1 MTFNVH
7 QLLHAGDCVSHWG
20 PLWGYSAYGFEDL
33 YGKLMKMFNGTQKVG
48 DQIVKRF
55 HQLQTLKALTAHL
68 VDPNDQK
75 FEKIQRKLLG
85 NFTPVKN
92 MLQLDGVFFYWSRY
106 TLKKICPKSK
116 RKCSST
122 STKTF
127 LFSFFNFR

>member
-1 MTFNVH
+1 MKPKKLKLFVEQFEGLYGLINMTFNVH

-85 NFTPVKN
+85 NFTPVKK
-92 MLQLDGVFFYWSRY
+92 MLQLDGVFFYWSR
-106 TLKKICPKSK
+106 
-116 RKCSST
+116 
-122 STKTF
+122 
-127 LFSFFNFR
+127 